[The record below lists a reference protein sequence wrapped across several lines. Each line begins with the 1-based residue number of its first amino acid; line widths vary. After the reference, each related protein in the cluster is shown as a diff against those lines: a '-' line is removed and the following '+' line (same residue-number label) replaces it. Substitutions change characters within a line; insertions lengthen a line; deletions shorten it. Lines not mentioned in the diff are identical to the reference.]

1 MIYLSLFLNILTI
14 KNNNMTYMLIFF
26 FSRDEADDRIIGD
39 LVTSKAELGISGLYM
54 TNARYSMVDFS
65 PVIMQDCGTFMSL
78 GSFALSK

>member
-1 MIYLSLFLNILTI
+1 
-14 KNNNMTYMLIFF
+14 MTYKLIFF
-26 FSRDEADDRIIGD
+26 LYRDEADDRIIGD

-54 TNARYSMVDFS
+54 TNARYSIVDFS